1 MLVQQI
7 HILYHQT
14 SLHPTFAMTSNI
26 RFRSQIQKVLES
38 DPEGQHVSDYGQV
51 DSYSEE
57 NKEVLASRV
66 NSGERSFLGIYRVET
81 GPGLGF

>member
-1 MLVQQI
+1 M
-7 HILYHQT
+7 
-14 SLHPTFAMTSNI
+14 
-26 RFRSQIQKVLES
+26 
-38 DPEGQHVSDYGQV
+38 SDYGQV

-66 NSGERSFLGIYRVET
+66 NSREHSFVGISRVET